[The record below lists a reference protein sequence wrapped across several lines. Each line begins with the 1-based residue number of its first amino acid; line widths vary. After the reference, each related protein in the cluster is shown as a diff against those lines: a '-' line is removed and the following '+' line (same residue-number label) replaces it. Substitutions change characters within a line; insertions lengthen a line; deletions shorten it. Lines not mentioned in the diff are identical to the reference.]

1 MGSST
6 IIFYLFTSKIKYKIL
21 RNMLKALCLI
31 FSIYP
36 TFGKNNTDI
45 NQNLLCSSEKMV
57 SKCIYEMEI
66 YGCMDTCKSR
76 LAQLA
81 LGNTGVR
88 NIQLMP
94 VPINCNVM
102 CNFVGDLRAKI
113 EERAGLGALDMGLPD
128 NGGLMDDGGLLDDEQ
143 HAGTFSM
150 AATMNQKTNLDE
162 YEGGLADLNGAMQS
176 RVCESLVE
184 ITRGCGRWPSG
195 DYNKALK
202 AKVLMDNILLD
213 SIL

>member
-31 FSIYP
+31 LSIYP
-36 TFGKNNTDI
+36 TFGKNNTDV
-45 NQNLLCSSEKMV
+45 NHNLLCSSEKMV

-102 CNFVGDLRAKI
+102 CNFVGDL
-113 EERAGLGALDMGLPD
+113 
-128 NGGLMDDGGLLDDEQ
+128 
-143 HAGTFSM
+143 
-150 AATMNQKTNLDE
+150 
-162 YEGGLADLNGAMQS
+162 NGAMQS

>member
-1 MGSST
+1 MG
-6 IIFYLFTSKIKYKIL
+6 
-21 RNMLKALCLI
+21 LKALCLL
-31 FSIYP
+31 SLIYP
-36 TFGKNNTDI
+36 TFGKNNTDT
-45 NQNLLCSSEKMV
+45 NHNFLCSSEKMV

-94 VPINCNVM
+94 IPINCNVM

-113 EERAGLGALDMGLPD
+113 EERAGLGALDQGLPD
-128 NGGLMDDGGLLDDEQ
+128 NGGLLDNDGLPDEQ
-143 HAGTFSM
+143 HMGTFSM
-150 AATMNQKTNLDE
+150 AGSIIQKTNMDE
-162 YEGGLADLNGAMQS
+162 YQGGLADLNGAMQS

>member
-6 IIFYLFTSKIKYKIL
+6 IIFYLFTSKIKYNIL

-31 FSIYP
+31 LSIYP
-36 TFGKNNTDI
+36 TFGKNNTDV
-45 NQNLLCSSEKMV
+45 NHNLLCSSEKMV

-113 EERAGLGALDMGLPD
+113 EERAGLGALD
-128 NGGLMDDGGLLDDEQ
+128 
-143 HAGTFSM
+143 
-150 AATMNQKTNLDE
+150 
-162 YEGGLADLNGAMQS
+162 
-176 RVCESLVE
+176 
-184 ITRGCGRWPSG
+184 TRGQARHAS
-195 DYNKALK
+195 YLYSRALMII
-202 AKVLMDNILLD
+202 VGTTN
-213 SIL
+213 